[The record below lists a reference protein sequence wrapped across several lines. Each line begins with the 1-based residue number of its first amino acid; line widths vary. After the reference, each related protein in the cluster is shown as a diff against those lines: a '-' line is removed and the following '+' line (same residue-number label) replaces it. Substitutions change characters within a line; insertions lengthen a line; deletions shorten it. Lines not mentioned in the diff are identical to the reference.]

1 MPLPRRGTY
10 PAAPRAPRVT
20 LPPNGV
26 IIYDGPSTLDGSPV
40 VVVLTSLRGTSG
52 NAKTS
57 GDGAGALPLAQTYII
72 PRAMLPAPDAT
83 PTTGARTWF
92 DALAAGS
99 DASVCGRCPLRPA
112 AVAAARAAGQPAPDP
127 CYVLNGPP
135 DVARAVANGRY
146 PTVDLPTAAGYVR
159 AMLAAGRIAGVRGGS
174 WGDPAAAPV
183 DVHAALYAAVHD
195 PMPDGSRG
203 PRMRVRHPDGER
215 RAVWTCYTR
224 TWRYRP
230 SVAWAWRTFAMA
242 SAHSPGE
249 ARDALALGWRP
260 FVVVD
265 GRNPGAVATAVALA
279 GDVPTTHCP
288 ASTERNADV
297 TCATCGLCD
306 GASRSQVRGGV
317 EYPDPRGAVI
327 IMSHGAANRS
337 AAAKCAAVEALR
349 RMNEARRARHA
360 ARP

>member
-1 MPLPRRGTY
+1 MPRTATARTARPI
-10 PAAPRAPRVT
+10 

-26 IIYDGPSTLDGSPV
+26 IIYDGPSALDGSPV

-52 NAKTS
+52 NTKTS
-57 GDGAGALPLAQTYII
+57 GDEAGALPLAQTYII
-72 PRAMLPAPDAT
+72 PRAMLPEPDAT
-83 PTTGARTWF
+83 PATGARTWF

-99 DASVCGRCPLRPA
+99 DAAVCGRCPLRPA
-112 AVAAARAAGQPAPDP
+112 AVAAARAAGLPAPDP

-146 PTVDLPTAAGYVR
+146 PHVTLDVAAGYVR
-159 AMLAAGRIAGVRGGS
+159 AMLTAGRIAGVRGGS

-195 PMPDGSRG
+195 TLPDGSRG

-230 SVAWAWRTFAMA
+230 SVAWAWRGIAMA

-249 ARDALALGWRP
+249 ARDALAQGWRP
-260 FVVVD
+260 FTVVD
-265 GRNPGAVATAVALA
+265 GRNEGAVATAVALV
-279 GDVPTTHCP
+279 GGVPTTHCP
-288 ASTERNADV
+288 ASTERDTDV

-306 GASRSQVRGGV
+306 GASRSQVRHGV
-317 EYPDPRGAVI
+317 EMPDPRGAVI

-337 AAAKCAAVEALR
+337 AAAKCAAVDALR
-349 RMNEARRARHA
+349 RMNEARRQRA
-360 ARP
+360 AERLLGLTRL